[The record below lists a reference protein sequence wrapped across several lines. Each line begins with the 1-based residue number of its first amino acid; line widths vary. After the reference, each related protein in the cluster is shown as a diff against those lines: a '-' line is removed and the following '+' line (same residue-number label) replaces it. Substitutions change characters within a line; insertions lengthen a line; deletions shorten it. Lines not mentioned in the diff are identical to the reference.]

1 MTSREYG
8 APQEN
13 TNVVLD
19 MATEKLYGAAR
30 IPEMCT
36 KRTIKTAPNNV
47 LFISFE
53 EDAVQDV
60 YNNPATNM
68 FFYMQ

>member
-19 MATEKLYGAAR
+19 MATEKLYGVAR
-30 IPEMCT
+30 IPENSEMNMYMYILLRELKNFLCE
-36 KRTIKTAPNNV
+36 RTQK
-47 LFISFE
+47 
-53 EDAVQDV
+53 
-60 YNNPATNM
+60 
-68 FFYMQ
+68 

>member
-19 MATEKLYGAAR
+19 MATEKLYGAVR

-36 KRTIKTAPNNV
+36 KRTIKQDFERCTKYCTFHFQFELLWAV
-47 LFISFE
+47 L
-53 EDAVQDV
+53 
-60 YNNPATNM
+60 
-68 FFYMQ
+68 

>member
-13 TNVVLD
+13 TNVVLN

-36 KRTIKTAPNNV
+36 KRTIKQDFDHCTKYFTFHFEFELLWAV
-47 LFISFE
+47 L
-53 EDAVQDV
+53 
-60 YNNPATNM
+60 
-68 FFYMQ
+68 

>member
-30 IPEMCT
+30 IPEVSAT
-36 KRTIKTAPNNV
+36 KRTIQYLIAQLLYFSIRV
-47 LFISFE
+47 RIIMYHLSLLDVIS
-53 EDAVQDV
+53 
-60 YNNPATNM
+60 
-68 FFYMQ
+68 

>member
-19 MATEKLYGAAR
+19 MATEKLYGASS
-30 IPEMCT
+30 IPE
-36 KRTIKTAPNNV
+36 A
-47 LFISFE
+47 S
-53 EDAVQDV
+53 
-60 YNNPATNM
+60 ATS
-68 FFYMQ
+68 YCSK

>member
-30 IPEMCT
+30 IPEFSVG
-36 KRTIKTAPNNV
+36 KNIAQTI
-47 LFISFE
+47 LG
-53 EDAVQDV
+53 
-60 YNNPATNM
+60 
-68 FFYMQ
+68 

>member
-30 IPEMCT
+30 IPENSKMT
-36 KRTIKTAPNNV
+36 FANHVDP
-47 LFISFE
+47 
-53 EDAVQDV
+53 Q
-60 YNNPATNM
+60 
-68 FFYMQ
+68 

>member
-13 TNVVLD
+13 TNGVLD
-19 MATEKLYGAAR
+19 MATENLYGAAR

-36 KRTIKTAPNNV
+36 IKT
-47 LFISFE
+47 IYCTE
-53 EDAVQDV
+53 
-60 YNNPATNM
+60 
-68 FFYMQ
+68 